1 VSNVRISLDVGT
13 PSLLSANAP
22 TSLVAPAN
30 KASEKVRKSVAKA
43 KADSFDLRV
52 QALTSIVAFAELI
65 EFQGGW
71 HNFSD
76 CHTDLA
82 EFLTKPQL
90 DKEGQN
96 RLRWEGNEKAAHLR
110 RLVLMPRGH
119 LKSTIGTTLYT
130 LWRLYRNPELRI
142 FVGSKDQKLS
152 FSFIRE
158 MRQWLENEELQNK
171 VWNNRPHIEGNLIP
185 AIDKRSRERNRNASV
200 GDDTEAVDRK
210 LIWNNTALQ
219 VMREGRYKEPSV
231 FAGSVGA
238 SITGQHYD
246 LVIMDD
252 VIDFKN
258 TESEVKKQRVE
269 DWILDIESVI
279 NPWRLVDLHGGLA
292 GTLTDVM
299 GGEFIVSGTRYTVDD
314 FYGQVLEKADDMQYV
329 VFSRNIYKN
338 GTDASG
344 GYLWHERYNANVE
357 RSLRSR
363 ISPRRF
369 SSQYLN
375 TVYEKDVHL
384 FDLGACRL
392 LPERAFSTRGG
403 LSYLDLGDGTI
414 EQVQC
419 IVCIDPAF
427 SAGKDGDDCA
437 IVVGCKTTD
446 GKTVVLDAALDRMDA
461 AEVVK
466 TTLAFCRKYQTLRV
480 YHEANGVGMLVPELF
495 KSKDTAIDGKLAV
508 VNSHYE
514 QRPKEAKIQGVLELP
529 FALGNLVFAPEV
541 WDNER
546 INKQMRLYP
555 AVRHDDFLDALVTLY
570 EKALPLRNA
579 RKSVQKGI
587 RINWHSLNVDRLLE
601 PQAHAQEQQTLLATY
616 NAYFK

>member
-1 VSNVRISLDVGT
+1 MSVVSGSL
-13 PSLLSANAP
+13 SLS
-22 TSLVAPAN
+22 APAN
-30 KASEKVRKSVAKA
+30 EASQKLRKSRARAKEP
-43 KADSFDLRV
+43 SSLSV
-52 QALTSIVAFAELI
+52 QALTSLVAFADLL

-71 HNFSD
+71 ANFSD
-76 CHTDLA
+76 CHTELA

-96 RLRWEGNEKAAHLR
+96 VLKWTGDEKAASLR

-158 MRQWLENEELQNK
+158 MRQWLENEELQTK

-185 AIDKRSRERNRNASV
+185 AIDKRSRERNRNANV
-200 GDDTEAVDRK
+200 GDDTDTVDRK

-219 VMREGRYKEPSV
+219 VMRNGRFKEPSV

-279 NPWRLVDLHGGLA
+279 NPVRLVEIPGGEA
-292 GTLTDVM
+292 GTLIDTM
-299 GGEFIVSGTRYTVDD
+299 GGEFVVSGTRYTVDD
-314 FYGQVLEKADDMQYV
+314 FYGQVLERADEMQYV
-329 VFSRNIYKN
+329 VHSRNLYAN
-338 GTDASG
+338 GVDSSG
-344 GYLWHERYNANVE
+344 GYLWKERYNANVE
-357 RSLRSR
+357 KSLRAR

-384 FDLGACRL
+384 FDLDACQV

-403 LSYLDLGDGTI
+403 LSFVDLGDGNV

-437 IVVGCKTTD
+437 IVVGCKTSE
-446 GKTVVLDAALDRMDA
+446 GKTLVLDAALDRMDA
-461 AEVVK
+461 ADVVRI
-466 TTLAFCRKYQTLRV
+466 TLAFCRKYQTLRV

-495 KSKDTAIDGKLAV
+495 KSKDTAIDGRLPV

-529 FALGNLVFAPEV
+529 FALGNLWFAPEV
-541 WDNER
+541 WGNER
-546 INKQMRLYP
+546 IHKQMKLYP

-570 EKALPLRNA
+570 ENAIPLRNA
-579 RKSVQKGI
+579 HKRRSVS
-587 RINWHSLNVDRLLE
+587 RDLSFNVLHLDALLE
-601 PQAHAQEQQTLLATY
+601 PKALGEEPKTLLSRY
-616 NAYFK
+616 NEYFR

>member
-1 VSNVRISLDVGT
+1 MSKAPIDYQGT
-13 PSLLSANAP
+13 YLGGSTS
-22 TSLVAPAN
+22 TSLVGTGN
-30 KASEKVRKSVAKA
+30 KESKRVRNVAKHSKEA
-43 KADSFDLRV
+43 GDKQDLRV
-52 QALTSIVAFAELI
+52 QALVSLPAFADLL

-71 HNFSD
+71 SNFSE
-76 CHTDLA
+76 CHSELA
-82 EFLTKPQL
+82 AFLSKPQL

-96 RLRWEGNEKAAHLR
+96 ALRWTGDERAAGLR

-119 LKSTIGTTLYT
+119 LKSTVGTTLYT

-158 MRQWLENEELQNK
+158 MRQWLENEELQER
-171 VWNNRPHIEGNLIP
+171 VWNNRPHIVGNLVP
-185 AIDKRSRERNRNASV
+185 ALDKRSRERNRNASV
-200 GDDTEAVDRK
+200 GDETEAVDRK

-219 VMREGRYKEPSV
+219 VLREGRFKEPSV

-279 NPWRLVDLHGGLA
+279 NPVQLVQFQGGVL
-292 GTLTDVM
+292 GTLTDTV
-299 GGEFIVSGTRYTVDD
+299 GGEFVVSGTRYTVDD
-314 FYGQVLEKADDMQYV
+314 FYGQVLERAEEMQYV
-329 VFSRNIYKN
+329 VHSRNIYKN

-344 GYLWHERYNANVE
+344 GYLWHERYNERVE
-357 RSLRSR
+357 KSLRAR

-375 TVYEKDVHL
+375 AVYEKDVHL
-384 FDLGACRL
+384 FDLGACKL
-392 LPERAFSTRGG
+392 LPNRAFSTRGG
-403 LSYLDLGDGTI
+403 RSFVELPDGRV
-414 EQVQC
+414 EEVQC

-437 IVVGCKTTD
+437 IVVGCKSSD

-461 AEVVK
+461 ADVVK
-466 TTLAFCRKYQTLRV
+466 ITLDFCRRYNTLRV
-480 YHEANGVGMLVPELF
+480 FHEANGVGMLVPELF
-495 KSKDTAIDGKLAV
+495 KSKDTAIDGRLPV

-529 FALGNLVFAPEV
+529 FALGSLVFAPEV

-546 INKQMRLYP
+546 IHKQMKFYP
-555 AVRHDDFLDALVTLY
+555 AVRHDDFLDALVTLV

-579 RKSVQKGI
+579 RQI
-587 RINWHSLNVDRLLE
+587 RQTNRDLRWTLAADYNLE
-601 PQAHAQEQQTLLATY
+601 QSQAPEQQKTLAGAY
-616 NAYFK
+616 NAYFQ

>member
-1 VSNVRISLDVGT
+1 MRKLPNDQT
-13 PSLLSANAP
+13 LSVQSASASV
-22 TSLVAPAN
+22 SLVAPAN
-30 KASEKVRKSVAKA
+30 EASRKVRAKA
-43 KADSFDLRV
+43 VNQRKSGDTNDLRV
-52 QALTSIVAFAELI
+52 QALTSLPAFADLLD
-65 EFQGGW
+65 FQGGW
-71 HNFSD
+71 SNFSD
-76 CHTDLA
+76 CHTELA
-82 EFLTKPQL
+82 NFLTKPQL

-96 RLRWEGNEKAAHLR
+96 LLRWEGDERAAGLR

-158 MRQWLENEELQNK
+158 MRQWLENEELQIR

-219 VMREGRYKEPSV
+219 VMRQGRYKEPSV

-279 NPWRLVDLHGGLA
+279 NPVQLVEIAGGAA
-292 GTLTDVM
+292 GTLVDVV
-299 GGEFIVSGTRYTVDD
+299 GGEFVVSGTRYTVDD
-314 FYGQVLEKADDMQYV
+314 FYGQVLERADEMQYV
-329 VFSRNIYKN
+329 VFSRNLYAN
-338 GTDASG
+338 GIDASE
-344 GYLWHERYNANVE
+344 GYLWKERYNANVE
-357 RSLRSR
+357 KSLRAR

-384 FDLGACRL
+384 FDLGACRI
-392 LPERAFSTRGG
+392 LPERAFSTRG
-403 LSYLDLGDGTI
+403 SMSFVDLGDGNI

-437 IVVGCKTTD
+437 IVVGCKTSD
-446 GKTVVLDAALDRMDA
+446 GKTLVLDAALDRMDA
-461 AEVVK
+461 ADVVR

-480 YHEANGVGMLVPELF
+480 FHEANGVGMLVPELF
-495 KSKDTAIDGKLAV
+495 KSKETAIDGRLPV
-508 VNSHYE
+508 VVSHYE

-546 INKQMRLYP
+546 IHKQMKLYP

-570 EKALPLRNA
+570 EKAIPLRNA
-579 RKSVQKGI
+579 RKRKDTS
-587 RINWHSLNVDRLLE
+587 RDLRWSPLHADLLLE
-601 PQAHAQEQQTLLATY
+601 PKAQAEEQHTLLSRY
-616 NAYFK
+616 NEYFR

>member
-1 VSNVRISLDVGT
+1 MNTTTDFSTSKAVG
-13 PSLLSANAP
+13 LYKEP
-22 TSLVAPAN
+22 TEVI
-30 KASEKVRKSVAKA
+30 KRVRKKA
-43 KADSFDLRV
+43 AQSKQAGDALDLRV
-52 QALTSIVAFAELI
+52 QALVSLPAFADLLD
-65 EFQGGW
+65 FQGGW
-71 HNFSD
+71 GSFSE
-76 CHTDLA
+76 CHSELA

-96 RLRWEGNEKAAHLR
+96 KLRWSGDEKAAGLR

-158 MRQWLENEELQNK
+158 MRQWLENDELQNK
-171 VWNNRPHIEGNLIP
+171 VWNNRPHIEGALVP
-185 AIDKRSRERNRNASV
+185 ALDKRSRERNRNAAV
-200 GDDTEAVDRK
+200 GDETEAVDRK

-219 VMREGRYKEPSV
+219 VMRQGRYKEPSV

-279 NPWRLVDLHGGLA
+279 NPVQFVDLHA
-292 GTLTDVM
+292 GALGTITDTI
-299 GGEFIVSGTRYTVDD
+299 GGEFVVSGTRYTVDD
-314 FYGQVLEKADDMQYV
+314 FYGQVLERADEMQYV

-338 GTDASG
+338 GENAND

-357 RSLRSR
+357 KSLRAR

-384 FDLGACRL
+384 FDLSACTV
-392 LPERAFSTRGG
+392 LPTRAFSTRGS
-403 LSYLDLGDGTI
+403 LSFVDLGDGVV

-437 IVVGCKTTD
+437 IVVGAKTST
-446 GKTVVLDAALDRMDA
+446 GKTLILDAALDRMDA
-461 AEVVK
+461 ADVVK
-466 TTLAFCRKYQTLRV
+466 ITLAFCRKYQTLRV
-480 YHEANGVGMLVPELF
+480 FHEANGVGMLVPELF
-495 KSKDTAIDGKLAV
+495 KSKDASIDGRLPV
-508 VNSHYE
+508 VISHYE

-529 FALGNLVFAPEV
+529 FALGNLMFAPEV

-546 INKQMRLYP
+546 IHKQMKLYP

-570 EKALPLRNA
+570 ENALPLRNA
-579 RKSVQKGI
+579 SKHTSTNRDLRWQLAADYK
-587 RINWHSLNVDRLLE
+587 LE
-601 PQAHAQEQQTLLATY
+601 PTAQSQEKKTLAGTY
-616 NAYFK
+616 SDYYR

>member
-1 VSNVRISLDVGT
+1 VKELNT
-13 PSLLSANAP
+13 TNFSAG
-22 TSLVAPAN
+22 TSLSLRGTANEAAKRTRKRAAKSTVAGD
-30 KASEKVRKSVAKA
+30 KI
-43 KADSFDLRV
+43 DLRV
-52 QALTSIVAFAELI
+52 QALVSLPAFADLL

-71 HNFSD
+71 GNFSE
-76 CHTDLA
+76 CHTELA

-90 DKEGQN
+90 DKEAQN
-96 RLRWEGNEKAAHLR
+96 KLRWSGDERAAGLR

-158 MRQWLENEELQNK
+158 MRQWLENEELQTK
-171 VWNNRPHIEGNLIP
+171 VWNNRPHIVGNLIP

-200 GDDTEAVDRK
+200 GDDTDAVDRK

-219 VMREGRYKEPSV
+219 VIREGRYKEPSV

-279 NPWRLVDLHGGLA
+279 NPYQLVDLPGGVL
-292 GTLTDVM
+292 GTLTDIV
-299 GGEFIVSGTRYTVDD
+299 GGEFVVSGTRYTVDD
-314 FYGQVLEKADDMQYV
+314 FYGQVLERAEEMQYV
-329 VFSRNIYKN
+329 VHSRNLYAN
-338 GTDASG
+338 GVDNSG
-344 GYLWHERYNANVE
+344 GYLWSERYNERVE
-357 RSLRSR
+357 KSLRAR

-375 TVYEKDVHL
+375 AVYEKDVHL
-384 FDLGACRL
+384 FDLAACSL
-392 LPERAFSTRGG
+392 LPPRAFSTRGG
-403 LSYLDLGDGTI
+403 RSFVEFADGRL
-414 EQVQC
+414 EEVQT

-437 IVVGCKTTD
+437 IVVGCKSSD

-461 AEVVK
+461 ADVVR
-466 TTLAFCRKYQTLRV
+466 TTLAFCKKYCTLRV
-480 YHEANGVGMLVPELF
+480 FHEANGVGMLVPELF
-495 KSKDTAIDGKLAV
+495 KSKDTAVDGKLCV

-529 FALGNLVFAPEV
+529 FALGSLVFSPEV

-546 INKQMRLYP
+546 IHKQMKLYP
-555 AVRHDDFLDALVTLY
+555 AVRHDDFLDALVTLV

-579 RKSVQKGI
+579 RQLRNANKDL
-587 RINWHSLNVDRLLE
+587 RWELAADNLLE
-601 PQAHAQEQQTLLATY
+601 PTAAAKDNKTLLGTY
-616 NAYFK
+616 SDYYL